1 MFVNLVGFWC
11 CSSVG
16 CRFLISF
23 LGFGDLVT
31 MLAILGYMAMFA
43 CLSSSLG
50 HFGDFG
56 WMPVSFA
63 FRLVWI
69 GVILFVFCV
78 VSGDGLW
85 V

>member
-1 MFVNLVGFWC
+1 MGLVFVNLVGFWC

-43 CLSSSLG
+43 CLSSSLR
-50 HFGDFG
+50 
-56 WMPVSFA
+56 A
-63 FRLVWI
+63 FW
-69 GVILFVFCV
+69 
-78 VSGDGLW
+78 
-85 V
+85 